1 MRVLVAACLLCLGP
15 LFSLPSF
22 AQDVAVEHI
31 LRAHVFN
38 QVFEGFA
45 FYSVTIE
52 DDQRQADGSREVTA
66 VASGR
71 FLENAKRVKVLV
83 LMVGEQVI
91 GGQVLQETG
100 LPPCLTPKE
109 SPASSL

>member
-1 MRVLVAACLLCLGP
+1 MLVLVAACLLCSGL
-15 LFSLPSF
+15 LFSLPGF
-22 AQDVAVEHI
+22 AQDVTVEHV
-31 LRAHVFN
+31 LRAHAFN
-38 QVFEGFA
+38 RAFEGFA

-52 DDQRQADGSREVTA
+52 DDQLQADGSREVTA

-71 FLENAKRVKVLV
+71 FLESTKRVKVLV

-91 GGQVLQETG
+91 GGQVLQEAG

-109 SPASSL
+109 GPASSL